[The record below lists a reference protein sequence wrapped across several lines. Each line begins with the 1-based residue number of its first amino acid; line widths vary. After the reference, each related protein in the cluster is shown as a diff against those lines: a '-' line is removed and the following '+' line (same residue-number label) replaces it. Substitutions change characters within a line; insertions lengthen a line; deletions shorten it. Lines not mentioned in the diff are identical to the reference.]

1 VAPDYLDVNIEG
13 SFICCHI
20 NNDTACSVCDRIS
33 HTSQQNR
40 LSLSR
45 LLFSLS
51 HFQRFVIRNGSGLPG
66 YQLSVSCT
74 FKKVVVSCVLPTQGL
89 VSSGGPTATLEIDVS
104 LVLGKWTSANN
115 SLFKWLLKTYSF
127 GR

>member
-66 YQLSVSCT
+66 YQLSV
-74 FKKVVVSCVLPTQGL
+74 VLSRR
-89 VSSGGPTATLEIDVS
+89 SS
-104 LVLGKWTSANN
+104 SAA
-115 SLFKWLLKTYSF
+115 FCRLKDLCRQADLQQLWRSMF
-127 GR
+127 RWS